1 MELIQS
7 FIAISEAAA
16 KQQAGKKNV
25 VSTVDTH
32 QQSQS
37 QESAAVAA
45 VSLFEVGC
53 QTSHRQL
60 TGDIKSV

>member
-25 VSTVDTH
+25 VSTVETH

-37 QESAAVAA
+37 QESAAVVA
-45 VSLFEVGC
+45 VSVFELDG
-53 QTSHRQL
+53 QTSHSQL
-60 TGDIKSV
+60 TGGTSS